1 MAYKKCPRCSL
12 NYIQDVQVLCKICLD
27 EVGKAIRANDED
39 EEEYDICPEC
49 GENIIKAG
57 EDMCYQC
64 MIEHVKDEVDEES
77 RKKDEW
83 GDFLPKGEDDD
94 LFDDDQDED
103 LEDLEEI
110 ELDEEF
116 EDSDSEFEEDFD

>member
-12 NYIQDVQVLCKICLD
+12 NYIQDTEVLCKICLD
-27 EVGKAIRANDED
+27 EVGKALRSNGED

-64 MIEHVKDEVDEES
+64 MIEQIKDEVDEES
-77 RKKDEW
+77 RKRKS
-83 GDFLPKGEDDD
+83 GRTFLPKDEDDS
-94 LFDDDQDED
+94 LEDDQDD
-103 LEDLEEI
+103 ALEE
-110 ELDEEF
+110 LEE
-116 EDSDSEFEEDFD
+116 E

>member
-12 NYIQDVQVLCKICLD
+12 NYIQDTEVLCKICLG
-27 EVGKAIRANDED
+27 EVEKAIRANGED

-64 MIEHVKDEVDEES
+64 MLEHIKDEVDEES

-83 GDFLPKGEDDD
+83 EDFLPRMKMIS
-94 LFDDDQDED
+94 
-103 LEDLEEI
+103 LEMMIRMMILT
-110 ELDEEF
+110 
-116 EDSDSEFEEDFD
+116 S